1 MRDSLIERKI
11 ILSLFV
17 EYLAKNYLVQHVF
30 FVEKE
35 KNELILLDRNDFNFL
50 SEGRNA

>member
-1 MRDSLIERKI
+1 MRDSVIERKI
-11 ILSLFV
+11 VLGLFV

-30 FVEKE
+30 FVEK
-35 KNELILLDRNDFNFL
+35 KKIELILLDRNDFNFL